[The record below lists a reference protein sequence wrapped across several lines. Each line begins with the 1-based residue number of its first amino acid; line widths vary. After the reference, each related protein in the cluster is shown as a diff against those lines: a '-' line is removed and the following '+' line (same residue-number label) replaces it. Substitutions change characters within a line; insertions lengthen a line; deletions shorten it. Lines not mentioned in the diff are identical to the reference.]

1 MRIFFFFI
9 VQILSAAFCKYRGV
23 QHCLC
28 NNIVD
33 ITVEFVMNSACELG
47 LQRRFSCNP
56 WYVKNPGRTWGR
68 EWNSTPPLTLFLTP
82 GPQRLKNYIHCP
94 KYINTFLCSFKKAD
108 CPSPIFMYVFTTSYI
123 SIKKWKKKTNQRNGA
138 TLWEILTHFLHV
150 LLRKM
155 SYNCVIS
162 LIRRHDQKHWLL
174 QHSQREKIRM
184 HIQRSYRG
192 CLHIAICLW
201 KENLHFKAGRKLN
214 MYVLT
219 YTA

>member
-1 MRIFFFFI
+1 MFLWKCFVKFIFSNNIFAEYYWIPLSADLFCFI

-28 NNIVD
+28 NNILD

-47 LQRRFSCNP
+47 LQRFSCNP
-56 WYVKNPGRTWGR
+56 
-68 EWNSTPPLTLFLTP
+68 
-82 GPQRLKNYIHCP
+82 
-94 KYINTFLCSFKKAD
+94 
-108 CPSPIFMYVFTTSYI
+108 IFMLYLFTASYM
-123 SIKKWKKKTNQRNGA
+123 SKKKWKKKTNQRNGA

-174 QHSQREKIRM
+174 QHSQREKNI
-184 HIQRSYRG
+184 
-192 CLHIAICLW
+192 
-201 KENLHFKAGRKLN
+201 
-214 MYVLT
+214 YVHT
-219 YTA
+219 